1 MQTENT
7 YVEIDLGNIALNPRG
22 EYSGEASYEYLDT
35 VSCMGGS
42 YVCLAEL
49 TKTIS
54 GIAPEEGKNTEH
66 WQMLTLPGGLTSD
79 YIAMHDDVVNKAK
92 QVETSRAAVEL
103 SQQEV
108 EDAQADV
115 SQMRQDTQEAAEEAA
130 SSRDSAAGYAQ
141 SAETSRAAAKESED
155 NINAQMT
162 GFDTHVAKKISEAE
176 SAITEARRTAVS
188 TVSTKQDDATQAV
201 TDEGDKQMKNVED
214 AGTEQVGKVK
224 SAGASAVSAA
234 GAAEVSA
241 VNAVKAQQTASI
253 KAVAD
258 EGTQQ
263 VTAVNTAGSTQVSTI
278 ETEGADQVKAIQ
290 EAGENALQ
298 NISNGVDKGLSEEGK
313 AADAKATG
321 EAISKLTEDFITT
334 NSDNASYKEKV
345 YDGLV
350 PNSYAVLVN
359 TCITISKV
367 LKTFLI
373 KSIKLY
379 VKSST
384 ADTITVKLL
393 KEPKYGSEAY
403 FETAVDV
410 EANTDK
416 LVEIK
421 LDRIYYTGET
431 LNILTESKKSLD
443 SGKSVMYCYNCETGN
458 KLGEYLEVEDGIYNK
473 ITYSSA
479 VGFSSGAIYYRENIV
494 DTLYNTEQAL
504 YNTLYNTE
512 QTPFNGTNSLLKL
525 YLDSFFVKAQT
536 GKNLAIKNKFIARLG
551 TFANDT
557 AFKWKHDLDPRYGTL
572 FLPAIKEGYS
582 YTNLGGSGLGSFC
595 VLDKT
600 GKVIRGIAT
609 EVRDVRHYVYEEG
622 DFLVAFESPFLRKTD
637 KTNPIVV
644 AGQVDELTDAG
655 AYEYAPVEELNN
667 RIKSVEDKLNNIS
680 PDVSQ
685 LDIMETS
692 PIYSVYNDVN
702 PSRSYATTLWIDH
715 LINDS
720 KCFNKDVGFT
730 ENKNKM
736 LRFGALQFAENE
748 KAKEVKTTLPIYSS
762 DFIIPSTQIT
772 HRCSKLTSSNSKF
785 PKILDIGDSVTD
797 GYLASHQ
804 KYDNNLPSQYWSW
817 VKYFFAL
824 DAKEDAN
831 DASKNNCKMLGI
843 TSINGKKYG
852 SSNSFV
858 LNGTIHKNYAVGK
871 GGWSAEDLN
880 LKTFQTEDNLNPFFD
895 EKTSKFSLKAAV
907 DKFKTLADDGVT
919 RLEVGSTA
927 GTEVTDVNAFDFC
940 TPTHVVI
947 NLNHNSSLEEYK
959 RTIPEVVN
967 TIKSEYPNIIVIL
980 MSIDETGTYFP
991 CLYPNYSES
1000 DIAWKNN
1007 PGLHNKNL
1015 SIYQYIKESLED
1027 EANNIYVCS
1036 GHLVQHPVKSYPSV
1050 DNILPET
1057 IGGKIEYYGNH
1068 SDGSAPNYHPN
1079 NIAHKSWG
1087 YQLYSLIKYTLAKD

>member
-1 MQTENT
+1 MAYGSGNNTWENYPSTSTPITAERLNKIEKFADDNKQRLDNLAKLPSGATTGDAELADIRVGADGKT
-7 YVEIDLGNIALNPRG
+7 YTNA
-22 EYSGEASYEYLDT
+22 GEAVREQLKNTNTKVDENH
-35 VSCMGGS
+35 
-42 YVCLAEL
+42 AEL
-49 TKTIS
+49 K
-54 GIAPEEGKNTEH
+54 E
-66 WQMLTLPGGLTSD
+66 
-79 YIAMHDDVVNKAK
+79 
-92 QVETSRAAVEL
+92 ETSQL
-103 SQQEV
+103 
-108 EDAQADV
+108 
-115 SQMRQDTQEAAEEAA
+115 
-130 SSRDSAAGYAQ
+130 
-141 SAETSRAAAKESED
+141 
-155 NINAQMT
+155 
-162 GFDTHVAKKISEAE
+162 
-176 SAITEARRTAVS
+176 
-188 TVSTKQDDATQAV
+188 KQDLV
-201 TDEGDKQMKNVED
+201 YGFN
-214 AGTEQVGKVK
+214 
-224 SAGASAVSAA
+224 
-234 GAAEVSA
+234 
-241 VNAVKAQQTASI
+241 
-253 KAVAD
+253 
-258 EGTQQ
+258 
-263 VTAVNTAGSTQVSTI
+263 
-278 ETEGADQVKAIQ
+278 
-290 EAGENALQ
+290 
-298 NISNGVDKGLSEEGK
+298 
-313 AADAKATG
+313 
-321 EAISKLTEDFITT
+321 
-334 NSDNASYKEKV
+334 DNASYKEHTVDDSLKAI
-345 YDGLV
+345 GTSS
-350 PNSYAVLVN
+350 PLVN
-359 TCITISKV
+359 SCITISEV
-367 LKTFLI
+367 LRTFFIKT
-373 KSIKLY
+373 IKLY
-379 VKSST
+379 VKSSVK
-384 ADTITVKLL
+384 DTITIKLL
-393 KEPKYGSEAY
+393 EEPEYGSNAY
-403 FETAVDV
+403 YETSVEV
-410 EANTDK
+410 EADTNK
-416 LVEIK
+416 LVEIEVNK
-421 LDRIYYTGET
+421 SFFRGNS
-431 LNILTESKKSLD
+431 LNILTESKVSLE
-443 SGKSVMYCYNCETGN
+443 SGTKAMYYYVRNEGTKIC
-458 KLGEYLEVEDGIYNK
+458 EYLKVKKGIFNNNLISSTVGFNNGS
-473 ITYSSA
+473 ITYC
-479 VGFSSGAIYYRENIV
+479 ENIV
-494 DTLYNTEQAL
+494 DTLYNAEQASHSTEQTL

-512 QTPFNGTNSLLKL
+512 QTPFKGTNSLLRL

-557 AFKWKHDLDPRYGTL
+557 AFRWKHDLDPRYGTL

-609 EVRDVRHYVYEEG
+609 EVKDVRHYVYEEG

-736 LRFGALQFAENE
+736 LCFGALQFAENE
-748 KAKEVKTTLPIYSS
+748 KAKEVKATLPIYSS

-785 PKILDIGDSVTD
+785 PKILVVGDSVTD

-804 KYDNNLPSQYWSW
+804 KYDSNLPSQYWSW

-858 LNGTIHKNYAVGK
+858 LNGTTYKNYAVGK

-880 LKTFQTEDNLNPFFD
+880 LKTFQAEDSLNPFFN
-895 EKTSKFSLKAAV
+895 EKTSKFSLKTAI
-907 DKFKTLADDGVT
+907 DKFKTLDDDGVT
-919 RLEVGSTA
+919 RLETNSTA

-1027 EANNIYVCS
+1027 ESNGVYVCS

-1057 IGGKIEYYGNH
+1057 IGGEIEYYGNH

>member
-1 MQTENT
+1 MDKT
-7 YVEIDLGNIALNPRG
+7 IDRWTDPDGNGYAFKDTVARAQNRETIDKMNAETADRKSELDIERKRIDNLIKELPATAG
-22 EYSGEASYEYLDT
+22 EYQQSKLVLHSYDNT
-35 VSCMGGS
+35 AVKC
-42 YVCLAEL
+42 
-49 TKTIS
+49 TKTS
-54 GIAPEEGKNTEH
+54 GNYTNVPAFTTDQGGPLSSLYTKKSNYQIA
-66 WQMLTLPGGLTSD
+66 
-79 YIAMHDDVVNKAK
+79 VNKSGLYLFELRIHVNSLTANK
-92 QVETSRAAVEL
+92 RVEL
-103 SQQEV
+103 APFV
-108 EDAQADV
+108 N
-115 SQMRQDTQEAAEEAA
+115 DTRIAALA
-130 SSRDSAAGYAQ
+130 SSY
-141 SAETSRAAAKESED
+141 
-155 NINAQMT
+155 
-162 GFDTHVAKKISEAE
+162 
-176 SAITEARRTAVS
+176 
-188 TVSTKQDDATQAV
+188 
-201 TDEGDKQMKNVED
+201 
-214 AGTEQVGKVK
+214 
-224 SAGASAVSAA
+224 
-234 GAAEVSA
+234 
-241 VNAVKAQQTASI
+241 
-253 KAVAD
+253 
-258 EGTQQ
+258 
-263 VTAVNTAGSTQVSTI
+263 NTAGNFTLTQVAALPLWLSANDTVDFRIAPI
-278 ETEGADQVKAIQ
+278 EAVEVSLQLGDVLVYAIDWEDKFKIPDYTGYAAETKDIRTGADGTVYGT
-290 EAGENALQ
+290 AGEAVRKQ
-298 NISNGVDKGLSEEGK
+298 IGNI
-313 AADAKATG
+313 
-321 EAISKLTEDFITT
+321 TEDLVHGF
-334 NSDNASYKEKV
+334 NDNVSYKEHTVDDSLKAI
-345 YDGLV
+345 GT
-350 PNSYAVLVN
+350 PSPLVN
-359 TCITISKV
+359 SCITISEV
-367 LKTFLI
+367 LRTFFIKT
-373 KSIKLY
+373 IKLY
-379 VKSST
+379 VKSSVK
-384 ADTITVKLL
+384 DTITIKLL
-393 KEPKYGSEAY
+393 EEPEYGSNAY
-403 FETAVDV
+403 YETSVEV
-410 EANTDK
+410 EADTNK
-416 LVEIK
+416 LVEIEVNK
-421 LDRIYYTGET
+421 LFFRGNS
-431 LNILTESKKSLD
+431 LNILTESKVSLE
-443 SGKSVMYCYNCETGN
+443 SGTKAMYYYVRNEGTKIC
-458 KLGEYLEVEDGIYNK
+458 EYLKVKKGISNNNFISSTVGFNNGS
-473 ITYSSA
+473 ITYC
-479 VGFSSGAIYYRENIV
+479 ENIV
-494 DTLYNTEQAL
+494 DTLYNAEQANHSTEQTLYDTL

-536 GKNLAIKNKFIARLG
+536 GKNLAIKNKFIAKLG
-551 TFANDT
+551 TFVNDT
-557 AFKWKHDLDPRYGTL
+557 AFKWKYDLDPRYGTL

-600 GKVIRGIAT
+600 GKVIRGTAT
-609 EVRDVRHYVYEEG
+609 EVKDVRHYVYEEG

-644 AGQVDELTDAG
+644 AGQVDELTDEE
-655 AYEYAPVEELNN
+655 AYEYAPAKELNN

-680 PDVSQ
+680 PDVSEQ
-685 LDIMETS
+685 LDIIETS

-715 LINDS
+715 LINDP

>member
-1 MQTENT
+1 MEYKGVIKMSEQSFKIYKDTAERLEKNASDIASLK
-7 YVEIDLGNIALNPRG
+7 EDLI
-22 EYSGEASYEYLDT
+22 
-35 VSCMGGS
+35 
-42 YVCLAEL
+42 
-49 TKTIS
+49 
-54 GIAPEEGKNTEH
+54 H
-66 WQMLTLPGGLTSD
+66 
-79 YIAMHDDVVNKAK
+79 
-92 QVETSRAAVEL
+92 
-103 SQQEV
+103 
-108 EDAQADV
+108 
-115 SQMRQDTQEAAEEAA
+115 
-130 SSRDSAAGYAQ
+130 
-141 SAETSRAAAKESED
+141 
-155 NINAQMT
+155 
-162 GFDTHVAKKISEAE
+162 GFD
-176 SAITEARRTAVS
+176 
-188 TVSTKQDDATQAV
+188 
-201 TDEGDKQMKNVED
+201 
-214 AGTEQVGKVK
+214 
-224 SAGASAVSAA
+224 
-234 GAAEVSA
+234 
-241 VNAVKAQQTASI
+241 
-253 KAVAD
+253 
-258 EGTQQ
+258 
-263 VTAVNTAGSTQVSTI
+263 
-278 ETEGADQVKAIQ
+278 
-290 EAGENALQ
+290 
-298 NISNGVDKGLSEEGK
+298 
-313 AADAKATG
+313 
-321 EAISKLTEDFITT
+321 
-334 NSDNASYKEKV
+334 DNASYKEHTVDDSLKAI
-345 YDGLV
+345 GT
-350 PNSYAVLVN
+350 PSPLVN
-359 TCITISKV
+359 SCITISEV
-367 LKTFLI
+367 LRTFFIKT
-373 KSIKLY
+373 IKLY
-379 VKSST
+379 VKSSVK
-384 ADTITVKLL
+384 DTITIKLL
-393 KEPKYGSEAY
+393 EEPEYGSNAY
-403 FETAVDV
+403 YETSVEV
-410 EANTDK
+410 EADTNK
-416 LVEIK
+416 LVEIEVNK
-421 LDRIYYTGET
+421 AFFRGNS
-431 LNILTESKKSLD
+431 LNILTESKVSLE
-443 SGKSVMYCYNCETGN
+443 SGTKAMYYYVRNEGTKIC
-458 KLGEYLEVEDGIYNK
+458 EYLKVKKGISNNNFISSTVGFNNGS
-473 ITYSSA
+473 ITYC
-479 VGFSSGAIYYRENIV
+479 ENIV
-494 DTLYNTEQAL
+494 DTLYNAEQANHSTEQTL

-512 QTPFNGTNSLLKL
+512 QAPFNGTNSLLKL

-557 AFKWKHDLDPRYGTL
+557 VFKWKHDLDPRYGTL

-644 AGQVDELTDAG
+644 AGQVDELTDEE
-655 AYEYAPVEELNN
+655 AYEYAPVKELNN
-667 RIKSVEDKLNNIS
+667 RVGLVEDKLNNIS
-680 PDVSQ
+680 PDVSEQ

-748 KAKEVKTTLPIYSS
+748 KAKEVKATLPIYSS
-762 DFIIPSTQIT
+762 DFLIPSTQIT
-772 HRCSKLTSSNSKF
+772 HRCSKLTASNSKF
-785 PKILDIGDSVTD
+785 PKILVIGDSVTD

-804 KYDNNLPSQYWSW
+804 KYDSNLPNQYWSW

-858 LNGTIHKNYAVGK
+858 LNGTTYKNYAVGK

-880 LKTFQTEDNLNPFFD
+880 LKTFESDSSLNPFFNA
-895 EKTSKFSLKAAV
+895 ETSKFSLKAAI
-907 DKFKTLADDGVT
+907 DKFKTLADDGIT

-947 NLNHNSSLEEYK
+947 NLNHNSSLSEYQN
-959 RTIPEVVN
+959 TIPDIVK
-967 TIKSEYPNIIVIL
+967 TIKTEYPDMIVIL

-991 CLYPNYSES
+991 YLYPEYNEN
-1000 DIAWKNN
+1000 DITWENN
-1007 PGLHNKNL
+1007 SNLHNKNL
-1015 SIYQYIKESLED
+1015 SIYRYIKESLED

-1057 IGGKIEYYGNH
+1057 IGGEIEYYGNH

>member
-1 MQTENT
+1 MTIEEALAVASTGNTESLRTANSELIIDDVSRTIYIPDSEKIFGVESDENT
-7 YVEIDLGNIALNPRG
+7 DRKYFRCPRIVGDNIDLSKLQICINYQNA
-22 EYSGEASYEYLDT
+22 SGEN
-35 VSCMGGS
+35 
-42 YVCLAEL
+42 
-49 TKTIS
+49 S
-54 GIAPEEGKNTEH
+54 GRDI
-66 WQMLTLPGGLTSD
+66 
-79 YIAMHDDVVNKAK
+79 YICDDVKADGDDVTFSW
-92 QVETSRAAVEL
+92 QLSRKVTLYKGTIYFVVCAKKSSSDGNVTNEWNTTLASGRVLEGL
-103 SQQEV
+103 EPSFSQSQQ
-108 EDAQADV
+108 A
-115 SQMRQDTQEAAEEAA
+115 EA
-130 SSRDSAAGYAQ
+130 
-141 SAETSRAAAKESED
+141 
-155 NINAQMT
+155 
-162 GFDTHVAKKISEAE
+162 
-176 SAITEARRTAVS
+176 
-188 TVSTKQDDATQAV
+188 
-201 TDEGDKQMKNVED
+201 TDYL
-214 AGTEQVGKVK
+214 
-224 SAGASAVSAA
+224 
-234 GAAEVSA
+234 
-241 VNAVKAQQTASI
+241 
-253 KAVAD
+253 
-258 EGTQQ
+258 
-263 VTAVNTAGSTQVSTI
+263 
-278 ETEGADQVKAIQ
+278 IQ
-290 EAGENALQ
+290 LEMML
-298 NISNGVDKGLSEEGK
+298 SNF
-313 AADAKATG
+313 ADAKK
-321 EAISKLTEDFITT
+321 EEIESKKQEVISSIPEDYGTLSTDVDRLKEDLVYGF
-334 NSDNASYKEKV
+334 NDNASYKEHTVDDSLKAI
-345 YDGLV
+345 GTSS
-350 PNSYAVLVN
+350 PLVN
-359 TCITISKV
+359 SCITISEV
-367 LKTFLI
+367 LRTFFIKT
-373 KSIKLY
+373 IKLY
-379 VKSST
+379 VKSSVK
-384 ADTITVKLL
+384 DTITIKLL
-393 KEPKYGSEAY
+393 EEPEYGSNAY
-403 FETAVDV
+403 YETSVEV
-410 EANTDK
+410 EADTNK
-416 LVEIK
+416 LVEIEVNK
-421 LDRIYYTGET
+421 SFFRGNS
-431 LNILTESKKSLD
+431 LNILTESKVSLE
-443 SGKSVMYCYNCETGN
+443 SGTKAMYYYVRNEGTKIC
-458 KLGEYLEVEDGIYNK
+458 EYLKVKKGIFNNNLISSTVGFNNGS
-473 ITYSSA
+473 ITYC
-479 VGFSSGAIYYRENIV
+479 ENIV
-494 DTLYNTEQAL
+494 DTLYNAEQANHSTEQTL

-512 QTPFNGTNSLLKL
+512 QTPFKGTNSLLRL

-557 AFKWKHDLDPRYGTL
+557 AFRWKHDLDPRYGTL

-582 YTNLGGSGLGSFC
+582 YTNLGGGGLGSFC

-609 EVRDVRHYVYEEG
+609 EVKDVRHYVYEEG

-736 LRFGALQFAENE
+736 LCFGALQFAENE
-748 KAKEVKTTLPIYSS
+748 KAKEVKATLPIYSS

-785 PKILDIGDSVTD
+785 PKILVVGDSVTD

-804 KYDNNLPSQYWSW
+804 KYDSNLPSQYWSW

-858 LNGTIHKNYAVGK
+858 LNGTTYKNYAVGK

-880 LKTFQTEDNLNPFFD
+880 LKTFQAEDSLNPFFN
-895 EKTSKFSLKAAV
+895 EKTSKFSLKTAI
-907 DKFKTLADDGVT
+907 DKFKTLDDDGVT
-919 RLEVGSTA
+919 RLETNSTA

-1027 EANNIYVCS
+1027 ESNGVYVCS

-1057 IGGKIEYYGNH
+1057 IGGEIEYYGNH

>member
-1 MQTENT
+1 MTIEEALAVASTGNTESLRTANSELIIDDVSRTIYIPDSEKIFGVESDENT
-7 YVEIDLGNIALNPRG
+7 DRKYFRCPRIVGDNIDLSKLQICINYQNA
-22 EYSGEASYEYLDT
+22 SGEN
-35 VSCMGGS
+35 
-42 YVCLAEL
+42 
-49 TKTIS
+49 S
-54 GIAPEEGKNTEH
+54 GRDI
-66 WQMLTLPGGLTSD
+66 
-79 YIAMHDDVVNKAK
+79 YICDDVKADGDDVTFSW
-92 QVETSRAAVEL
+92 QLSRKVTLYKGTIYFVVCAKKSSSDGNVTNEWNTTLASGRVLEGL
-103 SQQEV
+103 EPSFSQSQQ
-108 EDAQADV
+108 A
-115 SQMRQDTQEAAEEAA
+115 EA
-130 SSRDSAAGYAQ
+130 
-141 SAETSRAAAKESED
+141 
-155 NINAQMT
+155 
-162 GFDTHVAKKISEAE
+162 
-176 SAITEARRTAVS
+176 
-188 TVSTKQDDATQAV
+188 
-201 TDEGDKQMKNVED
+201 TDYL
-214 AGTEQVGKVK
+214 
-224 SAGASAVSAA
+224 
-234 GAAEVSA
+234 
-241 VNAVKAQQTASI
+241 
-253 KAVAD
+253 
-258 EGTQQ
+258 
-263 VTAVNTAGSTQVSTI
+263 
-278 ETEGADQVKAIQ
+278 IQ
-290 EAGENALQ
+290 LEMML
-298 NISNGVDKGLSEEGK
+298 SNF
-313 AADAKATG
+313 ADAKK
-321 EAISKLTEDFITT
+321 EEIESKKQEVISSIPEDYGTLSTDVDRLKQDLVYGF
-334 NSDNASYKEKV
+334 NDNASYKEHTVDDSLKAI
-345 YDGLV
+345 GTSS
-350 PNSYAVLVN
+350 PLVN
-359 TCITISKV
+359 SCITISEV
-367 LKTFLI
+367 LRTFFIKT
-373 KSIKLY
+373 IKLY
-379 VKSST
+379 VKSSVK
-384 ADTITVKLL
+384 DTITIKLL
-393 KEPKYGSEAY
+393 EEPEYGSNAY
-403 FETAVDV
+403 YETSVEV
-410 EANTDK
+410 EADTNK
-416 LVEIK
+416 LVEIEVNK
-421 LDRIYYTGET
+421 SFFRGNS
-431 LNILTESKKSLD
+431 LNILTESKVSLE
-443 SGKSVMYCYNCETGN
+443 SGTKAMYYYVRNEGTKIC
-458 KLGEYLEVEDGIYNK
+458 EYLKVKKGIFNNNLISSTVGFNNGS
-473 ITYSSA
+473 ITYC
-479 VGFSSGAIYYRENIV
+479 ENIV
-494 DTLYNTEQAL
+494 DTLYNAEQANHSTEQTL

-512 QTPFNGTNSLLKL
+512 QTPFKGTNSLLRL

-557 AFKWKHDLDPRYGTL
+557 AFRWKHDLDPRYGTL

-582 YTNLGGSGLGSFC
+582 YTNLGGGGLGSFC

-609 EVRDVRHYVYEEG
+609 EVKDVRHYVYEKG

-702 PSRSYATTLWIDH
+702 PSRSYAITLWIDH

-736 LRFGALQFAENE
+736 LCFGALQFAENE
-748 KAKEVKTTLPIYSS
+748 KAKEVKATLPIYSS

-785 PKILDIGDSVTD
+785 PKILVVGDSVTD

-804 KYDNNLPSQYWSW
+804 KYDSNLPSQYWSW

-858 LNGTIHKNYAVGK
+858 LNGTTYKNYAVGK

-880 LKTFQTEDNLNPFFD
+880 LKTFQAEDSLNPFFN
-895 EKTSKFSLKAAV
+895 EKTSKFSLKTAI
-907 DKFKTLADDGVT
+907 DKFKTLDDDGVT
-919 RLEVGSTA
+919 RLETNSTA

-1027 EANNIYVCS
+1027 ESNGVYVCS

-1057 IGGKIEYYGNH
+1057 IGGEIEYYGNH